1 MIDRLQ
7 NGVPAG
13 CVLLQPVFLFFR
25 GKRIPEPVAITGS
38 NDNLGMCI
46 YGSSI

>member
-38 NDNLGMCI
+38 E
-46 YGSSI
+46 

>member
-25 GKRIPEPVAITGS
+25 GKRIPAPVGFTGS
-38 NDNLGMCI
+38 E
-46 YGSSI
+46 